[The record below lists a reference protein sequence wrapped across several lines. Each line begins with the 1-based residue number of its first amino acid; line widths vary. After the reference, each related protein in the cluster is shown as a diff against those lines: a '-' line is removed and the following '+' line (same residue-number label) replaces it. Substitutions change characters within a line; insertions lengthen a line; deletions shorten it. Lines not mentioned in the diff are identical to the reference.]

1 MTLFGF
7 ILNGV
12 ILVLLGAMIF
22 FAVRLSLALRSFRD
36 NRAELRDL
44 IESLSRAIVQADGA
58 IRGLREAAREGGRD
72 LQGTIGA
79 ARGIQDE
86 LRIMIESGDSLA
98 RRMESA
104 IDRGRPAP
112 YREPQRDRKKDLRRV
127 ERLTSASSPV
137 HTSAPVAPSASEGFS
152 IRDPDYGRDD
162 PSGAADFQEEEGG
175 AQGGEQGHF
184 YSKAERE
191 LYDAL
196 RKRSAGR
203 GTGV

>member
-1 MTLFGF
+1 MTLFAF

-22 FAVRLSLALRSFRD
+22 FAVKLSLALRSFRD

-44 IESLSRAIVQADGA
+44 IESLSRAILQADGA

-72 LQGTIGA
+72 LQGTIGE

-98 RRMESA
+98 RRIESA
-104 IDRGRPAP
+104 VDRGRSAS
-112 YREPQRDRKKDLRRV
+112 YKEPQRDRKKDLRRV
-127 ERLTSASSPV
+127 ERLRSASDFTPP
-137 HTSAPVAPSASEGFS
+137 APPAPDGFS
-152 IRDPDYGRDD
+152 IRDPDYDRRE
-162 PSGAADFQEEEGG
+162 PSALPDIQEDAESGHEGG
-175 AQGGEQGHF
+175 DERF

-191 LYDAL
+191 LYEAL
-196 RKRSAGR
+196 QKKSAGGGR
-203 GTGV
+203 GA